1 MPALSETL
9 AAATLLEHLQQ
20 AAERE
25 NAVLITGLFGALA
38 LLVILSAP
46 RARPSILRPVG
57 LALLSAGL
65 VLLSVLL
72 DWAGLASATN
82 PFLWAGL
89 MLGGIAFV
97 NLLALAV
104 FDTVLGHLHVHPPRI
119 VRDLIVAGG
128 YLAVGFHLLARAGVS
143 LSGIVTTSAVLTAII
158 GFSMQ
163 DTLGNIFGGLVVQMD
178 RSITVG
184 DWIKVDQT
192 TGRVSEIRWR
202 HTAIETRNWE
212 TVILPNSVLMKS
224 PVTVLGRR
232 TGQPL
237 QWRRWVYFSVD
248 FRFAPGEVIAAVEKA
263 LQAEPIPGVAAE
275 PPANC
280 VCLDF
285 KDSSAL
291 YGARYWLTDLAQDD
305 PTDSLIRNRIHHALK
320 RAGIPL
326 SIPAASLFV
335 TEENESR
342 KELKRGHDLEQRLAA
357 LAGVELFHTLKD
369 DERRLLAERMSR
381 APFAKGEAITRQGAE
396 AHWLYI
402 LNRGSAE
409 ILVGIE
415 GTPRRAVSRLH
426 AGDFFG
432 EMSLMTGAPRAATV
446 IALED
451 SECYRIDKQAFQDIV
466 HRRPELAEHISHV
479 LARRETELVAA
490 REGLDAEAR
499 ASRARNNQPDLL
511 RRIRTFFGL
520 KVPQTQDGAGE
531 GRP

>member
-1 MPALSETL
+1 MPALPTTV
-9 AAATLLEHLQQ
+9 AAVPLWEHLQQ
-20 AAERE
+20 AAARE
-25 NAVLITGLFGALA
+25 NAILLAGLFGALA
-38 LLVILSAP
+38 LLVILSTP
-46 RARPSILRPVG
+46 RARPHVLRSVG
-57 LALLSAGL
+57 LALVSTGL
-65 VLLSVLL
+65 VLLAVLL
-72 DWAGLASATN
+72 DWAGMASPTS

-89 MLGGIAFV
+89 MLGGVAFV
-97 NLLALAV
+97 NLLALLV
-104 FDTVLGHLHVHPPRI
+104 FDAALEQLRIQPPRI
-119 VRDLIVAGG
+119 VRDLIVAAC

-163 DTLGNIFGGLVVQMD
+163 DTLGNIFGGLMVQMD
-178 RSITVG
+178 RSIQVG

-212 TVILPNSVLMKS
+212 TVIIPNSVLMKS
-224 PVTVLGRR
+224 PVVVLGRR
-232 TGQPL
+232 AGQPV

-248 FRFAPGEVIAAVEKA
+248 FRFAPGEVVATVEKA

-280 VCLDF
+280 VCMDF
-285 KDSSAL
+285 KDSSTL
-291 YGARYWLTDLAQDD
+291 YGARYWLTDLAADD

-335 TEENESR
+335 TEETENR
-342 KELKRGHDLEQRLAA
+342 KELKHGHDLEQRLAA
-357 LAGVELFHTLKD
+357 LAGVELFHPLKEE
-369 DERRLLAERMSR
+369 ERQLLAERMSR
-381 APFAKGEAITRQGAE
+381 APFARGEAMTRQGAE

-409 ILVGIE
+409 IQVGAE
-415 GTPRRAVSRLH
+415 GTPRRAVARLRS
-426 AGDFFG
+426 GDFFG

-451 SECYRIDKQAFQDIV
+451 SECYRLDKQAFQDIV

-499 ASRARNNQPDLL
+499 ALRARNNQPDLL
-511 RRIRTFFGL
+511 RRIRSFFGL
-520 KVPQTQDGAGE
+520 KTP
-531 GRP
+531 